1 MALYKFTDTIE
12 RALRAELPSEAL
24 NFNGVFLENEID
36 GYRTLN
42 VTGRESIESEIYA
55 IETKARHGARYR
67 SRRHLPRIITVSYM
81 LSAKTATELMEKF
94 NKLNYILD
102 AEEATLIFDDEPDKF
117 FIGTRQNMKPPKE
130 GVLTTRGEIEFYCAD
145 PLKYSVREYEV
156 TAEDGAISTIYN
168 GTAPNPP
175 KFRVRA
181 HGDIGFVEFLKDTAR
196 ITCGMSYNMTKS
208 KSGQGRVIF
217 NTKTSSKKWA
227 VMGPLMDWRFLKTY
241 ISGVTGVFGDCDP
254 LPPPGSTMEFWD
266 GMEDVWYY
274 DTETINGEQWLI
286 PHRSRHVFALLSNG
300 ASVSANDITIVE
312 YDDDGSVKDITDI
325 TNDGSDSP
333 YQLHG
338 GAMQYDISTTRK
350 NFEFDFESRIYAER
364 TDERGAQA
372 FTVYGIRETT
382 TIDGDIATI
391 TTETVRMCGLTIQK
405 SAVGTNRLEISVY
418 IGDDKADTIVMQ
430 ATKYN
435 PVFGMNSLKCSLARF
450 GNVYTLR
457 LGNETYTYQTNET
470 LIPTQMTVFVM
481 DYADSPVLKC
491 NAVRYVQFVEHT
503 ASSAKAVTNIIRNGD
518 DVVIDCAAAE
528 ITVNGVSEPEMGNI
542 MNQWDGMDLV
552 NGENNIGINIVRDT
566 KKKAPEITMTY
577 REAYL

>member
-1 MALYKFTDTIE
+1 MTLYKFTDTIE

-24 NFNGVFLENEID
+24 NFNGVFLENEVD

-42 VTGRESIESEIYA
+42 VTGREALESEIDA
-55 IETKARHGARYR
+55 METKARHGARYR
-67 SRRHLPRIITVSYM
+67 SRRHLPRVITVSYM
-81 LSAKTATELMEKF
+81 LSAKTAIELMEKF

-102 AEEATLIFDDEPDKF
+102 AEEATLIFNDEPDKF

-130 GVLTTRGEIEFYCAD
+130 GALTTKGEIEFYCAD

-156 TAEDGAISTIYN
+156 TAEYGAISTIYN

-175 KFRVRA
+175 SFRMRA
-181 HGDIGFVEFLKDTAR
+181 HGDIGFVELLKDTAR
-196 ITCGMSYNMTKS
+196 ITCGMSYDMTKS

-217 NTKTSSKKWA
+217 NTKTSPKKWA

-274 DTETINGEQWLI
+274 DTQTIDGEQWLI

-300 ASVSANDITIVE
+300 TSVSANDITIVE
-312 YDDDGSVKDITDI
+312 HDDDGSVKDITDI
-325 TNDGSDSP
+325 TNDGSDAP

-338 GAMQYDISTTRK
+338 GAMQYDITTTRK
-350 NFEFDFESRIYAER
+350 NFEVDFESRIYAER
-364 TDERGAQA
+364 TSERGAQA
-372 FTVYGIRETT
+372 FTVYGIKETT

-391 TTETVRMCGLTIQK
+391 TTETVRICGIVIQK

-418 IGDDKADTIVMQ
+418 IGNDKADTIVMQ
-430 ATKYN
+430 ATEDN
-435 PVFGMNSLKCSLARF
+435 PVFGANSLKCSFARF

-457 LGNETYTYQTNET
+457 LGNEIYTYQTTET

-491 NAVRYVQFVEHT
+491 NAVRYVSFVEHT

-528 ITVNGVSEPEMGNI
+528 ITVNGVSEPGLGDI
-542 MNQWDGMDLV
+542 MNQWDGMDLT
-552 NGENNIGINIVRDT
+552 NGSNNIGINIVRDT